1 MVEKGADTYQQVSF
15 LTSDP
20 GKLILLCY
28 RHAILNLRTAK
39 DEYQLNNYEAKA
51 KHLQKALDCIG
62 ELNSALDFKRG
73 GPIAKSLDAL
83 YNYMMRQLLAADIKR
98 DFKAFEAVAAM
109 LEELESAWE
118 EITSSKN
125 TTAPPAPRMISASG
139 GSREWSV

>member
-1 MVEKGADTYQQVSF
+1 MLEKGADTYQQVSF

-39 DEYQLNNYEAKA
+39 DEYQLSNYEAKA

-62 ELNSALDFKRG
+62 ELNSTLDFQRG
-73 GPIAKSLDAL
+73 GTIAKSLDAL
-83 YNYMMRQLLAADIKR
+83 YNYMMRRILAADIKR
-98 DFKAFEAVAAM
+98 DFRAFEEVIAM

-118 EITSSKN
+118 EIASPKN
-125 TTAPPAPRMISASG
+125 TTAPPPPPMISAPA
-139 GSREWSV
+139 GSRKWSI

>member
-1 MVEKGADTYQQVSF
+1 MVETGADTYQQVSF

-28 RHAILNLRTAK
+28 RHAILNLRAAK
-39 DEYQLNNYEAKA
+39 DEYQLSNYEAKA

-83 YNYMMRQLLAADIKR
+83 YNYMMRQILAADIER
-98 DFKAFEAVAAM
+98 DFKAFEEVVAM

-125 TTAPPAPRMISASG
+125 ATAPPPQIISATAG
-139 GSREWSV
+139 NRKWSV